1 MSERKAIFCVWL
13 LFCVLAS
20 ASAET
25 VVLKSGNAAIG
36 QRDPLIT
43 VVGKEVVIGP
53 GPFTAFAADQPLEQ
67 ALVIAPLN
75 AGWTS
80 PPEGAS
86 WIGVSSDPACNR
98 GGYEYKASF
107 ELPQGFDS
115 ASFTIAVTADDAFA
129 VYLNDV
135 LVGAHTGPEFHT
147 TLHDFSTSD
156 PAAFRP
162 GQNDLRILVINAVD
176 IPTKTPTGVTFLGTV
191 SYAPDATPPS
201 TPTVTDDGATTTSAD
216 QLHAAWSSSD
226 PESGIA
232 EVQYAIGTSA
242 SDPGS
247 GYVVGWKS
255 AGTATE
261 ATETGLSLQS
271 GQTYYWYVKAKNA
284 AGLWSEVGVSDGF
297 LAGPVGTI
305 HVKTDGDDSNNGLSW
320 EHSLKTVQKAL
331 NISRAGDE
339 IWVVAGTYYERVSL
353 KDGVGLYGGFSGA
366 ESARDERDWR
376 ANATVLDGQHGGSVV
391 TAGAGVT
398 QSTVVDGFVIQ
409 NGQASVAL
417 GGTLHFRIGGGVA
430 CLPGG
435 APVISNNLVQNN
447 IADYGGGG
455 ICCWSDGKNEAVV
468 RNNII
473 SNNSAAYGGGVML
486 EYSDAVVTKNVIVN
500 NYGLVG
506 GGIYLYIG
514 NADIADNL
522 ITNNAAR
529 DNGGGVWVD
538 QGAPRINA
546 NVIVSNDAP
555 NGGCM
560 WLVNAAPVVTNNILA
575 FGSSGIGRDPEWP
588 SAPVLRHNCFF
599 GNAAYDYSG
608 IPAPTPEDGNVS
620 ADPLFQDLAN
630 GSYRLAA
637 GSPCIDAGDDSV
649 VEPGALDLDGR
660 IRIFGAHV
668 DIGAYELWDLT
679 APATPVVTDSGAVTA
694 DAAELNASWSSADPE
709 SGIAEYQYAIGTSP
723 TDTGSG
729 YIVGWKSAGT
739 ATEATETG
747 LSLITGQTYY
757 WYVKAKNGAG
767 LWSEVGVSDGLVVDC
782 DAPTTPTVTDDG
794 PLTAVASQL
803 HASWSATDAES
814 GVAEYEYAIGVTPAD
829 PGSGY
834 VVGWKSAGTATEATE
849 TGLSLIT
856 GQTYYWYV
864 KAKNGAGLWSEVGVS
879 GGVVVDTTPPV
890 PAFVLRPTRDWYVT
904 PEWCDYRDRYPESV
918 HESEP
923 DLYASHWYRT
933 CAFEIAP
940 GQRPDLEVMWFDE
953 IAYIEFSRPE
963 SYPVQQLLLGLFSTS
978 PGTPPGVVLPDG
990 HLLDWS
996 YSWKEL
1002 DVQPGPSRLVTFTL
1016 KTTLEGPYNETSLSV
1031 RSSESA
1037 ESPYLVLIPA
1047 DRAQG
1052 GRVMDNGNVTRMS
1065 DSLEATF
1072 HADDL
1077 ESGVAEYQYALGLSP
1092 TDPGSGYIVP
1102 WTSSGTEK
1110 HIALT
1115 DLSLQHG
1122 QTVYWYA
1129 RAKNGAGL
1137 WSDVWTSDGLYID
1150 LRPDAPAIA
1159 TSPCSDVLHAS
1170 WSSWDYRPIVEYQ
1183 YAIGTSPT
1191 DPGAG
1196 YVVDW
1201 TSTGTTAEATAALSS
1216 AAGWGPFYWY
1226 ARARNSLDVWSEVG
1240 ASGPAYFHRPL
1251 LNSGNGHYY
1260 EIIPSALAWDAAKA
1274 AAEAM
1279 EYQGIPGHLATLT
1292 SEAENLW
1299 ASENLAE
1306 LNCAN
1311 GTSFW
1316 LGGYQAEAP
1325 WGVGEPNG
1333 GWTWVTGE
1341 PWDYTFW
1348 KAGQPD
1354 NIVYGTG
1361 PGYPEED
1368 YLEWNVPTGG
1378 WNDLL
1383 LSAGI
1388 PVYRTSQGYMVEY
1401 DADVAPPET
1410 EITVGPAEGS
1420 CQADTSATFTFA
1432 GSDNITPRES
1442 LTYSWQLDSGEWS
1455 AFDATTTA
1463 SLAGLSEGQHT
1474 FRVKAK
1480 DALGNVDATPAERTF
1495 TVNTTAPPAPTV
1507 ADDGLFTGDATQ
1519 LHAHWSTADPGS
1531 VVEWEYA
1538 VGTSPSDPGSGYA
1551 LAWKSAGVA
1560 TDVVEQGLSLA
1571 AGQTYYFYVRGK
1583 SLCGAWGAVGA
1594 SDGIKVGL
1602 PVLNPANGHYY
1613 EFVPFTGG
1621 WNDAKALAEARQYE
1635 GRQGYLGTVT
1645 SLAEREWI
1653 NANLAELNPLSL
1665 AEILIGG
1672 YQLPGSPEPSGG
1684 WAWVTDE
1691 AWEFTSW
1698 RYEEPNDYD
1707 GAEDYLMM
1715 HTGRACAWDDWP
1727 EYAGGFA
1734 DGFLVEYGLD
1744 LTPPTTPIVTDD
1756 GNIAADATQLHA
1768 AWSSSDP
1775 ESDIAEYQYAIG
1787 ISPTDPGSGYLVDWK
1802 SAGTATE
1809 ATEAG
1814 LALQANSI
1822 YYWYVK
1828 ARNGAGLW
1836 SEVGVSDGIQYAP
1849 QVEWPVSQGGN
1860 GHLYQP
1866 VAVTG
1871 GVFWN
1876 AADVDA
1882 RRAGGN
1888 LATIASEA
1896 ENLFVYGLVASN
1908 PAFWGPGQVASDF
1921 LGPWLGGWQPYG
1933 SDAGS
1938 GWNWVTGEEFNYTA
1952 WAESEPNDP
1961 ADWQNRLHFLGK
1973 RTSAPNWTWSDVGQG
1988 LGLQDQHTI
1997 LGYIVEYDPAWQ
2009 QVYFSDFESGAGG
2022 EWSDRATDVTP
2033 GTAAHPADRFLGQF
2047 NENTVALDLVSLP
2060 DHSSVEVVFDLYV
2073 IGSWDGNGQ
2082 RCCGPDLW
2090 QLRADGQRLLYT
2102 TFGIWPESGLNQ
2114 SYPDTYPNGDHA
2126 ARTGAAEVN
2135 TLGFSDFWGG
2145 DSSYRLIFRVPHS
2158 APSLHLEFLGAPTDA
2173 PHDESWGIDNIQVQ
2187 VLTEASPPTGPV
2199 VTDDGDITTD
2209 ATQLHATWLS
2219 SDPESGIAEYQYAIG
2234 TSATDPGSGY
2244 LVGWKSAGS
2253 ATEATEA
2260 GLTLQSGQTY
2270 YWYVKAKNG
2279 GGLWSEVG
2287 VSDGILVDAT
2297 PPSAP
2302 VVIVPKVTPLTSL
2315 AATVSSADPDVARY
2329 EYAVIVC
2336 KDASG
2341 AAWSGGGAGPDLN
2354 VAGMALNPGERRC
2367 LAVRAVDHAGL
2378 TSEVTYSDYFIAVGD
2393 AVFVESFEGSFD
2405 LVDWRKN
2412 NSACGYD
2419 TSGSGKANIPQ
2430 GWVYSS
2436 EDGAG
2441 PSGFGELAQGFSGKG
2456 AVAWAQDDSV
2466 ILSSPLVNL
2475 PAGTYILSFRA
2486 ASANLDGT
2494 GAPPPVSFTGWRVE
2508 ATGLQMP
2515 QDGWQVHPWT
2525 SFRKPLPQGV
2535 SYGWTEFAVPFGITN
2550 AGPYRLG
2557 LMAGSAGG
2565 TGNAGQ
2571 AWLLDEVR
2579 VYPAGAAISQVT
2591 GETSTTLGWSSV
2603 AAGSTGLDWGTTAE
2617 LGATGEIPGLFT
2629 THTYQQG
2636 GLAPD
2641 TGYYFHAFS
2650 NAAEGCAPAYE
2661 AYFPVVGTR
2670 PSRTSLDD
2678 AGFESGS
2685 AGPWTLGRAAAVTG
2699 TFGGIAPHS
2708 GSWMASC
2715 GGNNTRQNGVVRQRV
2730 KVNPGWRY
2738 RISAWGNTLVTDGA
2752 ANSARCVLQI
2762 DQGGINPYRT
2772 GLPAAQ
2778 VTATQGQWQKMSVD
2792 VIAGAGGILTV
2803 FGMME
2808 QDYASPGIVTAMDD
2822 FAILGDNTSPTQPVV
2837 VDDGAF
2843 SPDATSLHATWSASD
2858 PDTGVAEYL
2867 YAIGTAPSDPFG
2879 GYLVPWKSAGTATEA
2894 TETGLNLQPGVT
2906 YYWYVK
2912 ATNGV
2917 GQTSTTGA
2925 SDGIRVDGTP
2935 PSTPVVVDQGT
2946 YAPNNGRLSASWSAT
2961 DAESGIAEYQYA
2973 IGDSPSDPGSGYLV
2987 GWKSSGTATAAQ
2999 ETGLAGLGG
3008 RTLYWYVRAQNSMG
3022 VWSPV
3027 GVSDGIAVVATMV
3040 DTPGQAKLSPNNA
3053 LLGLRDVV
3061 VTATAAQML
3070 DRIYVEKQ
3078 DRSSGLAVQTPAAL
3092 LEGDVVDIAGRM
3104 ATTSDGER
3112 IIADATVDI
3121 LSHGVPLQPLRMNL
3135 GNAASGSFYFNA
3147 ATGAGQ
3153 RGVTDPPGQRT
3164 STVGLLVRVTGLVM
3178 DVSSDSTLIFINDG
3192 SWPLL
3197 TGARVERRNLP
3208 ALSEW
3213 DYVEITGISSIRRA
3227 ASAYQLF
3234 IRPRTIS
3241 DTVIVEQ
3248 ASGGAMPA
3256 NLRSFYQGPLPPD
3269 ER

>member
-25 VVLKSGNAAIG
+25 IVLKSGNAAIG
-36 QRDPLIT
+36 ERDPLIT
-43 VVGKEVVIGP
+43 VVGKEVTIAGQE
-53 GPFTAFAADQPLEQ
+53 ASAAVQPLEQ
-67 ALVIAPLN
+67 ALVVSALDATWATPAP
-75 AGWTS
+75 GSCWV
-80 PPEGAS
+80 
-86 WIGVSSDPACNR
+86 GVSQNAACNQ
-98 GGYEYKASF
+98 GGYEYSTPIDLPLFYADPSF
-107 ELPQGFDS
+107 EI
-115 ASFTIAVTADDAFA
+115 TVTADNYYA
-129 VYLNDV
+129 VYLNGV
-135 LVGAHTGPEFHT
+135 LVGQQATAGLFTELFTH
-147 TLHDFSTSD
+147 SITSD
-156 PAAFRP
+156 SAFRP
-162 GQNDLRILVINAVD
+162 GRNDLIIQVINRTD
-176 IPTKTPTGVTFLGTV
+176 QPPTPTGLTFSATVTYT
-191 SYAPDATPPS
+191 PDTTPPLD
-201 TPTVTDDGATTTSAD
+201 PTVTDDGPLTAD
-216 QLHAAWSSSD
+216 PTQLQASWSSSD

-232 EVQYAIGTSA
+232 EYQYAIGTSPT
-242 SDPGS
+242 DPGS

-271 GQTYYWYVKAKNA
+271 GQTYYWYVKARNG
-284 AGLWSEVGVSDGF
+284 AGVWSEVGMSDGIIASNPLGIPDIEYEALVALYNSTDGPSWAAATNWLTPNPGWEGVLVNEGHVVILDLTGAPMIGSLPPELGNLSQLRRLHLESSPGLTGGIPPELGNLTQLRELTIISCGLSGPLPKELGNLAYLEHLELYGNRLTGAIPREFGDLSSLTYLHMASNELTGEIPPELGRLSNLGSLYLYFNRLSGPIPPELGNLTNIGELWLCGNQLTGAVPPEIGNLTNAARIF
-297 LAGPVGTI
+297 LMWNGLYTTDPALSSFLET
-305 HVKTDGDDSNNGLSW
+305 KTDHELGEWWTLQTVAPSGVTAAHVAGGSVTLSW
-320 EHSLKTVQKAL
+320 TPIAYTADAGYYEVGVSSTPGGPYSFDAASRTADKAASSSTISSLTT
-331 NISRAGDE
+331 
-339 IWVVAGTYYERVSL
+339 GTYYFVVRTTTLPHSDNPSVVSL
-353 KDGVGLYGGFSGA
+353 PSEEVP
-366 ESARDERDWR
+366 
-376 ANATVLDGQHGGSVV
+376 V
-391 TAGAGVT
+391 T
-398 QSTVVDGFVIQ
+398 
-409 NGQASVAL
+409 L
-417 GGTLHFRIGGGVA
+417 
-430 CLPGG
+430 
-435 APVISNNLVQNN
+435 VIS
-447 IADYGGGG
+447 
-455 ICCWSDGKNEAVV
+455 
-468 RNNII
+468 
-473 SNNSAAYGGGVML
+473 
-486 EYSDAVVTKNVIVN
+486 
-500 NYGLVG
+500 
-506 GGIYLYIG
+506 
-514 NADIADNL
+514 
-522 ITNNAAR
+522 
-529 DNGGGVWVD
+529 
-538 QGAPRINA
+538 
-546 NVIVSNDAP
+546 
-555 NGGCM
+555 
-560 WLVNAAPVVTNNILA
+560 
-575 FGSSGIGRDPEWP
+575 
-588 SAPVLRHNCFF
+588 
-599 GNAAYDYSG
+599 
-608 IPAPTPEDGNVS
+608 APT
-620 ADPLFQDLAN
+620 
-630 GSYRLAA
+630 
-637 GSPCIDAGDDSV
+637 
-649 VEPGALDLDGR
+649 
-660 IRIFGAHV
+660 
-668 DIGAYELWDLT
+668 
-679 APATPVVTDSGAVTA
+679 TPTVTDDGATTTNTTQLH
-694 DAAELNASWSSADPE
+694 AAWSSSDPE
-709 SGIAEYQYAIGTSP
+709 SGIAEYQYAIGITP

-767 LWSEVGVSDGLVVDC
+767 LWSEVGVSDG
-782 DAPTTPTVTDDG
+782 
-794 PLTAVASQL
+794 
-803 HASWSATDAES
+803 
-814 GVAEYEYAIGVTPAD
+814 
-829 PGSGY
+829 
-834 VVGWKSAGTATEATE
+834 
-849 TGLSLIT
+849 
-856 GQTYYWYV
+856 
-864 KAKNGAGLWSEVGVS
+864 
-879 GGVVVDTTPPV
+879 VVVDTTPPV
-890 PAFVLRPTRDWYVT
+890 PAWVLRPSRDWY
-904 PEWCDYRDRYPESV
+904 E
-918 HESEP
+918 EP
-923 DLYASHWYRT
+923 DWCMDGDFHQGKLDETGQSLDVMHWSTICYDGTEGGRYGEPHT
-933 CAFEIAP
+933 YDTPAFIDFA
-940 GQRPDLEVMWFDE
+940 F
-953 IAYIEFSRPE
+953 PE
-963 SYPVQQLLLGLFSTS
+963 QYPIRSLTLGLYIFYG
-978 PGTPPGVVLPDG
+978 GTGVVLPG
-990 HLLDWS
+990 NHELSWQEGWQEFAVAEWS
-996 YSWKEL
+996 NPQRSFSIWAIPYPPFDSA
-1002 DVQPGPSRLVTFTL
+1002 LV
-1016 KTTLEGPYNETSLSV
+1016 GIG
-1031 RSSESA
+1031 SSESTT
-1037 ESPYLVLIPA
+1037 SPYLVLVPA
-1047 DRAQG
+1047 APSQPG
-1052 GRVMDNGNVTRMS
+1052 QVMDNGDLWRLS
-1065 DSLEATF
+1065 DRLEATF

-1077 ESGVAEYQYALGLSP
+1077 ESGVAEYQYAVGLTP

-1115 DLSLQHG
+1115 GLSLEHG

-1129 RAKNGAGL
+1129 RARNGAGL
-1137 WSDVWTSDGLYID
+1137 WCDTWTSDGLYID
-1150 LRPDAPAIA
+1150 LRPDTPAVSA
-1159 TSPCSDVLHAS
+1159 SPCSDVLHAT
-1170 WSSWDYRPIVEYQ
+1170 WSSWDYRPIEEYQ

-1201 TSTGTTAEATAALSS
+1201 TSTGTTAEATAALTS

-1226 ARARNSLDVWSEVG
+1226 VKARNSLDVWSEVG
-1240 ASGPAYFHRPL
+1240 MSGPVFFHRPL
-1251 LNSGNGHYY
+1251 LNPANGHHY
-1260 EIIPSALAWDAAKA
+1260 EILPGAFSWNDARI
-1274 AAEAM
+1274 AAEARS
-1279 EYQGIPGHLATLT
+1279 YLGVPGHLATLT
-1292 SEAENLW
+1292 SEQENLW
-1299 ASENLAE
+1299 VSSNLSE
-1306 LNCAN
+1306 LNCQN
-1311 GTSFW
+1311 GTNFW
-1316 LGGYQAEAP
+1316 LGGSQVGD
-1325 WGVGEPNG
+1325 WGVGEPAAN
-1333 GWTWVTGE
+1333 WKWVTGE
-1341 PWDYTFW
+1341 PWSYAFW
-1348 KAGQPD
+1348 QGGQPD
-1354 NIVYGTG
+1354 NIVYGPDLGTVD
-1361 PGYPEED
+1361 ED
-1368 YLEWNVPTGG
+1368 YLEWNVVIGG

-1383 LSAGI
+1383 WNAGI
-1388 PVYRTSQGYMVEY
+1388 PTYRTSQGYMVEY

-1828 ARNGAGLW
+1828 ARNGAGEW
-1836 SEVGVSDGIQYAP
+1836 GEVGVSDGIQFAP
-1849 QVEWPVSQGGN
+1849 KVEWPVSQGGN
-1860 GHLYQP
+1860 GHFYQA
-1866 VAVTG
+1866 VAAPG
-1871 GVFWN
+1871 GIWWN
-1876 AADVDA
+1876 AADVEA
-1882 RRAGGN
+1882 RRAGGY
-1888 LATIASEA
+1888 LVTITSAA
-1896 ENLFVYGLVASN
+1896 EDTFVLGMAAAN
-1908 PAFWGPGQVASDF
+1908 PTLWSDWQGSSKIN
-1921 LGPWLGGWQPYG
+1921 GPWLGGWQPYG
-1933 SDAGS
+1933 SAENDG
-1938 GWNWVTGEEFNYTA
+1938 GWRWTSIEPWTYTNWGPGD
-1952 WAESEPNDP
+1952 PNN
-1961 ADWQNRLHFLGK
+1961 A
-1973 RTSAPNWTWSDVGQG
+1973 
-1988 LGLQDQHTI
+1988 LGLENRACMWRPGGEGTSVYWGDVYPDVHPWTGQPASASYAI
-1997 LGYIVEYDPAWQ
+1997 EYDPAWQ
-2009 QVYFSDFESGAGG
+2009 QVYFSDFESGAGP
-2022 EWSDRATDVTP
+2022 EWSVQATEVTP
-2033 GTAAHPADRFLGQF
+2033 GTAAHPADRFLGQLA
-2047 NENTVALDLVSLP
+2047 NQEVALALTSLP
-2060 DHSSVEVVFDLYV
+2060 AHSKLQITFDLYV
-2073 IGSWDGNGQ
+2073 LKTWDGNTEPYGPELFEFGLAGQ
-2082 RCCGPDLW
+2082 QPIVS
-2090 QLRADGQRLLYT
+2090 T
-2102 TFGIWPESGLNQ
+2102 TFCNLPLTGPYHSQ
-2114 SYPDTYPNGDHA
+2114 SYPGSYPSGLFNSN
-2126 ARTGAAEVN
+2126 TGASETG
-2135 TLGFSDFWGG
+2135 TLGYDVSWGG
-2145 DSSYRLIFRVPHS
+2145 LGRLDSVYRLRYVVDRSSDSDVFIFKVQG
-2158 APSLHLEFLGAPTDA
+2158 LESVDN
-2173 PHDESWGIDNIQVQ
+2173 ESWGLDNIQVQ
-2187 VLTEASPPTGPV
+2187 VLTETSAPLTPV
-2199 VTDDGDITTD
+2199 VTDDGQVTAD
-2209 ATQLHATWLS
+2209 ATQLHASWSS

-2244 LVGWKSAGS
+2244 VVVWKSAGT
-2253 ATEATEA
+2253 ATEATES
-2260 GLTLQSGQTY
+2260 GLSLESGQTY

-2279 GGLWSEVG
+2279 AELWSEVG

-2843 SPDATSLHATWSASD
+2843 SPDATSLHATWTASD
-2858 PDTGVAEYL
+2858 PDTGVAEYQ
-2867 YAIGTAPSDPFG
+2867 YAIGTAPSDPLS

-2925 SDGIRVDGTP
+2925 SDGIRVDRTP
-2935 PSTPVVVDQGT
+2935 PTTPVVADQGT

-2987 GWKSSGTATAAQ
+2987 GWKSSGTATGAQ

-3008 RTLYWYVRAQNSMG
+3008 RTLYWYVRAKNSMG

-3027 GVSDGIAVVATMV
+3027 GVSDGITVVAAMV

-3053 LLGLRDVV
+3053 VIGLRDVV

-3070 DRIYVEKQ
+3070 DRIYVEKR

-3112 IIADATVDI
+3112 FIADATVDM
-3121 LSHGVPLQPLRMNL
+3121 LSHGLALQPLRMNL
-3135 GNAASGSFYFNA
+3135 GNAAGGSFYFNA

-3153 RGVTDPPGQRT
+3153 RGVTDPPGQWT

-3248 ASGGAMPA
+3248 AAGGAMPA
-3256 NLRSFYQGPLPPD
+3256 NLRNFYQGPLPPD